1 MKKDSGR
8 SVFSKE
14 DGWQCRANKF
24 WDFNLRFVSHCIERE
39 EEYLEIAIFV
49 CDGEEYLC
57 IYEKILCIILVTEGF
72 AQARAFLNWHIILLF
87 QGIVI

>member
-8 SVFSKE
+8 SVFSKK
-14 DGWQCRANKF
+14 DGWQWGANKF
-24 WDFNLRFVSHCIERE
+24 WDFNLCFASHCIRRE
-39 EEYLEIAIFV
+39 EKYLEIATFV

-57 IYEKILCIILVTEGF
+57 IYGKIFCIILKTKCF
-72 AQARAFLNWHIILLF
+72 AQANAFLNWHIILLF